1 MQELE
6 LGKSDLALE
15 AGLVRSPAGFAP
27 VVELEV
33 PAGWTSVHRYADAFD
48 LGQADPTADAP
59 LVVVAVTTPPEADA
73 RAALAAVAARQPAA
87 DVTRGSGVLL
97 GSNART
103 LLVAHG
109 DGPAYSSRDG
119 SVALD
124 AVDGYQL
131 RLTAAD
137 LEGAPVVVAVLVV
150 DDERTADL
158 LAQADALVGSLRA
171 VEA

>member
-1 MQELE
+1 VADTTPRV
-6 LGKSDLALE
+6 GVPWAARGAV
-15 AGLVRSPAGFAP
+15 AGL
-27 VVELEV
+27 L
-33 PAGWTSVHRYADAFD
+33 
-48 LGQADPTADAP
+48 
-59 LVVVAVTTPPEADA
+59 
-73 RAALAAVAARQPAA
+73 PAA

-137 LEGAPVVVAVLVV
+137 VEGAPVVVAVLLV

-158 LAQADALVGSLRA
+158 LAQADALLGSLHTP
-171 VEA
+171 